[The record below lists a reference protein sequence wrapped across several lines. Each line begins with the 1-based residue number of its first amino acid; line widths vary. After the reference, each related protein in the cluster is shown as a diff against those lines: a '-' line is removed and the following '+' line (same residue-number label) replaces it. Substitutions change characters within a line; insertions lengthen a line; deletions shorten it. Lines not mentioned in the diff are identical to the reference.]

1 VWRQRTR
8 VRTGRVHQREVEMDV
23 SPSVRHESDQ
33 QRRTRCEAWC
43 EERAR
48 AADGDRAARRARGAS
63 SSQQYTAK
71 SKGESVSEAEWRGAK
86 QAEVLRRRT
95 VSTDLHGG
103 KRILAICIVPSCSSP
118 SSSHS
123 SPGFNVIATTLR
135 PAYLIP
141 RYIHAS
147 TYFG

>member
-1 VWRQRTR
+1 MSPINSDEHDAKHG
-8 VRTGRVHQREVEMDV
+8 VR
-23 SPSVRHESDQ
+23 SVREQ
-33 QRRTRCEAWC
+33 PMATEQRDEPW
-43 EERAR
+43 
-48 AADGDRAARRARGAS
+48 AS

-123 SPGFNVIATTLR
+123 SPGFNVISTTLR

-147 TYFG
+147 TYFRLILISRGIKPR